1 MTLHPCELHETLLLG
16 ECRVETYRA
25 SGPGG
30 QKRNKTSSAV
40 RITHVP
46 TGTWATGADSRSQ
59 HDNRRHALRRLRLQL
74 ALQVRRE
81 LPPSAPLPLWWA
93 EVIDSDGRLTV
104 GPRSARYYSTVAHI
118 FDVLEEM
125 RGSLADASSCLR
137 ITTANLVDFLASDA
151 HLWAAI
157 QRLRQVHGLKP
168 LLNPR
173 KS

>member
-1 MTLHPCELHETLLLG
+1 MTPHPCELEDQLLLG

-40 RITHVP
+40 RITHAP
-46 TGTWATGADSRSQ
+46 TGTWATGADTRSQ

-81 LPPSAPLPLWWA
+81 LTPNAPLPAWWA
-93 EVIDSDGRLTV
+93 EVIDSTGRLIV
-104 GPRSARYYSTVAHI
+104 GPRSVRYYFTVAYV

-125 RGSLADASSCLR
+125 RGSLADASRSLQ
-137 ITTANLVDFLASDA
+137 ITTANLVDFLAGDP